1 MTTATLSP
9 TLDQFTAGMKA
20 MLGVDDIDIDAPL
33 SQIGVD
39 SLNVVEMILICQ
51 QVYTAVINY
60 DDINIDENTTMR
72 EVDEQMSAL
81 SV

>member
-1 MTTATLSP
+1 MTIATISH
-9 TLDQFTAGMKA
+9 TLDQFTDGMKA
-20 MLGVDDIDIDAPL
+20 MLGVDEIDVDAPL

-51 QVYTAVINY
+51 QVYTSVINY
-60 DDINIDENTTMR
+60 DDINIDENTTIR
-72 EVDEQMSAL
+72 EVDEQMTAL